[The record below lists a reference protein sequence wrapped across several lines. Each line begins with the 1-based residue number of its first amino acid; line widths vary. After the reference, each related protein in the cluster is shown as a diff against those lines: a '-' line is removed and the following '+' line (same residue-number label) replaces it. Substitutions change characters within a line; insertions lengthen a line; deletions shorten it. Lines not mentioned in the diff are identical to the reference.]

1 MKKIKGQKDLVNY
14 SAKIA
19 LEFGSVAR
27 AILYSQIIYWRDIKQ
42 RSEFYKTDK
51 DRVKELGLWLSE
63 IKYAKKRLKDNWYI
77 QTQHKRL
84 DHSTSYI
91 VDENQLNT
99 LFNKMYWESV
109 YISEHSQNWPSV
121 KSELT
126 IGKVKS
132 DNRESQNW
140 PSVKSE
146 LTFDIWTEITTDITT
161 ENNSVCNNIHTP
173 HSENSFDKSE
183 FIAKARDAEKRWSF
197 LIIKR
202 NEITGRQ
209 DFLNKAIKEKI
220 IATQNLPIEEFALRA
235 QKFQALKNLVEE
247 KKAESCF
254 FRKFW
259 ERDLS
264 QFLDRFNDFWGEDEA
279 IVKKFTHFDKE
290 KQAQRMLFSS
300 VPVPSS
306 PTPSAPKPL
315 TEEEKAERKKKLEEI
330 RRNLTNKINP
340 NVQQ

>member
-99 LFNKMYWESV
+99 LFIKMYWEPV

-161 ENNSVCNNIHTP
+161 ENNSVCNNAPTSN
-173 HSENSFDKSE
+173 SENSFDKSE

-235 QKFQALKNLVEE
+235 QKFQALKNLVQE

-254 FRKFW
+254 YRKFW

-264 QFLDRFNDFWGEDEA
+264 QFLDRFNDFWGEEEA
-279 IVKKFTHFDKE
+279 IIKKFTHFDKE

-300 VPVPSS
+300 SPVPPPS
-306 PTPSAPKPL
+306 TPPAPKPL
-315 TEEEKAERKKKLEEI
+315 TEEEKAERKRKLEAL
-330 RRNLTNKINP
+330 RQKFTT
-340 NVQQ
+340 

>member
-14 SAKIA
+14 SAKIS

-51 DRVKELGLWLSE
+51 DRAKELGLWLSE

-99 LFNKMYWESV
+99 LFSKMYWESV

-146 LTFDIWTEITTDITT
+146 LTFDIWTEITTEITT
-161 ENNSVCNNIHTP
+161 ENNSVCNNALTP
-173 HSENSFDKSE
+173 NSFNKIE
-183 FIAKARDAEKRWSF
+183 FISKSRDAEKRWSF

-209 DFLNKAIKEKI
+209 DFLNKAIKDKI

-235 QKFQALKNLVEE
+235 QKFQSLKNLVQE

-254 FRKFW
+254 FWKFW

-264 QFLDRFNDFWGEDEA
+264 QFLDRFNDFWGEEEA

-315 TEEEKAERKKKLEEI
+315 TEEEKAERKRKLEEI

-340 NVQQ
+340 NVQ

>member
-99 LFNKMYWESV
+99 LLNKMYWEPV
-109 YISEHSQNWPSV
+109 YLSEHSQNWPSV

-126 IGKVKS
+126 IGRVKS
-132 DNRESQNW
+132 DNSESQNW

-161 ENNSVCNNIHTP
+161 ENNSVCNNAPTP
-173 HSENSFDKSE
+173 NS
-183 FIAKARDAEKRWSF
+183 EKRWSF

-235 QKFQALKNLVEE
+235 QKFQALKNLVYE

-254 FRKFW
+254 FWKFW

-300 VPVPSS
+300 SPVPPPS
-306 PTPSAPKPL
+306 TPPAPKPL
-315 TEEEKAERKKKLEEI
+315 TEEEKAERKRKLEAL
-330 RRNLTNKINP
+330 RQKFTT
-340 NVQQ
+340 

>member
-99 LFNKMYWESV
+99 LFIKMYWEPV

-161 ENNSVCNNIHTP
+161 ENNSVCNNAPTSN
-173 HSENSFDKSE
+173 SENSFDKSE

-235 QKFQALKNLVEE
+235 QKFQALKNLVQE

-254 FRKFW
+254 FWKFW

-264 QFLDRFNDFWGEDEA
+264 QFLDRFNDFWGEEEA
-279 IVKKFTHFDKE
+279 IIKKFTHFDKE

-300 VPVPSS
+300 SLVPPPS
-306 PTPSAPKPL
+306 TPSAPKPL
-315 TEEEKAERKKKLEEI
+315 TEEEKAERKRKLEAL
-330 RRNLTNKINP
+330 RQKFTT
-340 NVQQ
+340 

>member
-99 LFNKMYWESV
+99 LFIKMYWEPV

-220 IATQNLPIEEFALRA
+220 FATQNLPIEEFALRA
-235 QKFQALKNLVEE
+235 QKFQALKNLVQE

-254 FRKFW
+254 YRKFW

-300 VPVPSS
+300 SPVPPPS
-306 PTPSAPKPL
+306 TTSAPKPL
-315 TEEEKAERKKKLEEI
+315 TEEEKAERKRKLEAL
-330 RRNLTNKINP
+330 RQKFTT
-340 NVQQ
+340 

>member
-27 AILYSQIIYWRDIKQ
+27 AILYSQIIYRRDIKQ

-99 LFNKMYWESV
+99 LFIKMYWESI
-109 YISEHSQNWPSV
+109 YLSEHSQNWPSV

-146 LTFDIWTEITTDITT
+146 LTFDIWTNITTDITT
-161 ENNSVCNNIHTP
+161 ENNSVCNNAPTQN
-173 HSENSFDKSE
+173 SENSFDKSE

-264 QFLDRFNDFWGEDEA
+264 QFLDRFNDFWGEEEA

-300 VPVPSS
+300 SPVPPAS
-306 PTPSAPKPL
+306 TPPAPKPL
-315 TEEEKAERKKKLEEI
+315 TEEEKAERKRKLEAL
-330 RRNLTNKINP
+330 RKKFTN
-340 NVQQ
+340 

>member
-19 LEFGSVAR
+19 LEFSSVAR

-51 DRVKELGLWLSE
+51 DRVKELGLRLSE

-91 VDENQLNT
+91 VDEKQLNT
-99 LFNKMYWESV
+99 LFNKMYWEPV
-109 YISEHSQNWPSV
+109 YISEH
-121 KSELT
+121 
-126 IGKVKS
+126 
-132 DNRESQNW
+132 SQNW

-161 ENNSVCNNIHTP
+161 ENNSVYNNAPTSN
-173 HSENSFDKSE
+173 SENSFNKIE
-183 FIAKARDAEKRWSF
+183 FIAKSRDAEKRGSF
-197 LIIKR
+197 LISKR

-209 DFLNKAIKEKI
+209 DFLNKAIKDKI

-254 FRKFW
+254 YRKFW

-264 QFLDRFNDFWGEDEA
+264 QFLDRFNDFWGEEEA

-300 VPVPSS
+300 SPVPPPS
-306 PTPSAPKPL
+306 TPPAPKPL
-315 TEEEKAERKKKLEEI
+315 TEEEKAERKRKLEAL
-330 RRNLTNKINP
+330 RQKFTT
-340 NVQQ
+340 

>member
-99 LFNKMYWESV
+99 LLNKMYWESV
-109 YISEHSQNWPSV
+109 YLSEHSQNWPSV

-161 ENNSVCNNIHTP
+161 ENNSVCNKAPTP
-173 HSENSFDKSE
+173 HLENSFDKIE
-183 FIAKARDAEKRWSF
+183 FISKSRDAEKRWSF

-235 QKFQALKNLVEE
+235 QKFQALKNLVQE

-254 FRKFW
+254 YRKFW

-300 VPVPSS
+300 SPVPPPS
-306 PTPSAPKPL
+306 TPPAPKPL
-315 TEEEKAERKKKLEEI
+315 TEEEKAERKRKLEAL
-330 RRNLTNKINP
+330 RQKFTT
-340 NVQQ
+340 

>member
-91 VDENQLNT
+91 VDENHLNT
-99 LFNKMYWESV
+99 LFSKMYWESV
-109 YISEHSQNWPSV
+109 YLSEHSQNWPSV

-146 LTFDIWTEITTDITT
+146 LTFDIWTDITTEITT
-161 ENNSVCNNIHTP
+161 ENNSVCNNAPTSN
-173 HSENSFDKSE
+173 SENSFDKSE

-220 IATQNLPIEEFALRA
+220 FATQNLPIEEFALRA
-235 QKFQALKNLVEE
+235 QKFQALKNLVQE

-254 FRKFW
+254 YWKFW

-264 QFLDRFNDFWGEDEA
+264 QFLDRFNDFWGEEEA

-315 TEEEKAERKKKLEEI
+315 TEEEKAERKRKLEEI

-340 NVQQ
+340 NVQ

>member
-27 AILYSQIIYWRDIKQ
+27 AILYSQIIYRRDIKQ

-99 LFNKMYWESV
+99 LFNKMYWESI

-132 DNRESQNW
+132 DNSESQNW
-140 PSVKSE
+140 PSGESE
-146 LTFDIWTEITTDITT
+146 LTFDIWTEITTEITT
-161 ENNSVCNNIHTP
+161 ENNSVGNSASTQN
-173 HSENSFDKSE
+173 SENSFNKIE
-183 FIAKARDAEKRWSF
+183 FIAKSRDAEKRWSF

-209 DFLNKAIKEKI
+209 DFLNKAIKDKI

-264 QFLDRFNDFWGEDEA
+264 QFLDRFNDFWGEEEV

-300 VPVPSS
+300 SPVPSS
-306 PTPSAPKPL
+306 PTPPAPKPL
-315 TEEEKAERKKKLEEI
+315 TEEEKAERKRKL
-330 RRNLTNKINP
+330 
-340 NVQQ
+340 

>member
-99 LFNKMYWESV
+99 LFIKMYWDPV
-109 YISEHSQNWPSV
+109 YLSEH
-121 KSELT
+121 
-126 IGKVKS
+126 
-132 DNRESQNW
+132 SQNW

-146 LTFDIWTEITTDITT
+146 LTFDIWTEITTEITT
-161 ENNSVCNNIHTP
+161 ENNSVCNTAPTP
-173 HSENSFDKSE
+173 NSENSFNKIE
-183 FIAKARDAEKRWSF
+183 FISKSRDAEKRWSF

-235 QKFQALKNLVEE
+235 QKFQALKNLVNE
-247 KKAESCF
+247 KKAEPCF
-254 FRKFW
+254 FWKFW

-264 QFLDRFNDFWGEDEA
+264 QFLDRFNDFWGEEEA
-279 IVKKFTHFDKE
+279 IIKKFTHFDKE

-300 VPVPSS
+300 SPVPPPS
-306 PTPSAPKPL
+306 TPPAPKPL
-315 TEEEKAERKKKLEEI
+315 TEEEKAERKMKLEAL
-330 RRNLTNKINP
+330 RKKFTT
-340 NVQQ
+340 

>member
-19 LEFGSVAR
+19 LEFGNVAR
-27 AILYSQIIYWRDIKQ
+27 AILYSQIIYRRDIKQ
-42 RSEFYKTDK
+42 RSNLYKTDRSWC
-51 DRVKELGLWLSE
+51 DELWLWISE
-63 IKYAKKRLKDNWYI
+63 IRQAKKRLTEQWYI
-77 QTQHKRL
+77 ATSYKRL
-84 DHSTSYI
+84 DHTTEYV
-91 VDENQLNT
+91 VDWNLLNT
-99 LFNKMYWESV
+99 LCIKLYWEP
-109 YISEHSQNWPSV
+109 YQDSEHSQNLHSGIQKFGIANENSNNGECKNWHSPMQ
-121 KSELT
+121 KLT
-126 IGKVKS
+126 
-132 DNRESQNW
+132 
-140 PSVKSE
+140 
-146 LTFDIWTEITTDITT
+146 LDIKKEITTDITT
-161 ENNSVCNNIHTP
+161 ENNSVCNNAPTQN
-173 HSENSFDKSE
+173 SENSFNKIE
-183 FIAKARDAEKRWSF
+183 FIAKSRDAEKRWSF

-254 FRKFW
+254 FWKFW

-264 QFLDRFNDFWGEDEA
+264 QFLDRFNDFWGEEEA

-300 VPVPSS
+300 SPVPPA
-306 PTPSAPKPL
+306 PTPPAPKPL
-315 TEEEKAERKKKLEEI
+315 TEEEKAERKRKLEAL
-330 RRNLTNKINP
+330 RQKFTT
-340 NVQQ
+340 

>member
-51 DRVKELGLWLSE
+51 DQVKELGLWLSE

-91 VDENQLNT
+91 VNENQLNT
-99 LFNKMYWESV
+99 LFIKMYWEPV
-109 YISEHSQNWPSV
+109 YISEHSQNWPSG
-121 KSELT
+121 E
-126 IGKVKS
+126 
-132 DNRESQNW
+132 
-140 PSVKSE
+140 SE

-161 ENNSVCNNIHTP
+161 ENNSVCNNAPTP
-173 HSENSFDKSE
+173 NSENSFNKSE

-209 DFLNKAIKEKI
+209 DFLNKAIKDKI

-264 QFLDRFNDFWGEDEA
+264 QFLDRFNDFWGEEEA

-300 VPVPSS
+300 SPVPPPS
-306 PTPSAPKPL
+306 TPPAPKPL
-315 TEEEKAERKKKLEEI
+315 TEEEKAERKRKLEEI

>member
-1 MKKIKGQKDLVNY
+1 M
-14 SAKIA
+14 
-19 LEFGSVAR
+19 
-27 AILYSQIIYWRDIKQ
+27 
-42 RSEFYKTDK
+42 
-51 DRVKELGLWLSE
+51 
-63 IKYAKKRLKDNWYI
+63 
-77 QTQHKRL
+77 
-84 DHSTSYI
+84 
-91 VDENQLNT
+91 
-99 LFNKMYWESV
+99 
-109 YISEHSQNWPSV
+109 
-121 KSELT
+121 
-126 IGKVKS
+126 
-132 DNRESQNW
+132 
-140 PSVKSE
+140 
-146 LTFDIWTEITTDITT
+146 TFDIWTEITTDITT
-161 ENNSVCNNIHTP
+161 ENNSVCNKAPTP

-220 IATQNLPIEEFALRA
+220 FATQNLPIEEFALRA

-254 FRKFW
+254 YWKFW

-264 QFLDRFNDFWGEDEA
+264 QFLDRFNDFWGEEEA

-300 VPVPSS
+300 SPVPSS

-315 TEEEKAERKKKLEEI
+315 TEEEKAERKRKLEEI

>member
-91 VDENQLNT
+91 VDENHLNT
-99 LFNKMYWESV
+99 LFSKMYWESV
-109 YISEHSQNWPSV
+109 YLSEH
-121 KSELT
+121 
-126 IGKVKS
+126 
-132 DNRESQNW
+132 SQNW

-146 LTFDIWTEITTDITT
+146 LTFDIWTDITTEITT
-161 ENNSVCNNIHTP
+161 ENNSVCNKAPTSN
-173 HSENSFDKSE
+173 SENSFDKSE

-220 IATQNLPIEEFALRA
+220 FATQNLPIEEFALRA
-235 QKFQALKNLVEE
+235 QKFQALKNLVQE

-254 FRKFW
+254 YWKFW

-264 QFLDRFNDFWGEDEA
+264 QFLDRFNDFWGEEEA
-279 IVKKFTHFDKE
+279 IIKKFTHFDKE

-300 VPVPSS
+300 SPVPPPS
-306 PTPSAPKPL
+306 TPPAPKPL
-315 TEEEKAERKKKLEEI
+315 TEEEKAERKRKLEAL
-330 RRNLTNKINP
+330 RKKFTN
-340 NVQQ
+340 

>member
-42 RSEFYKTDK
+42 RSEFYKTDRSWC
-51 DRVKELGLWLSE
+51 DELWLWISE
-63 IKYAKKRLKDNWYI
+63 IRQAKKRLTEQWYI
-77 QTQHKRL
+77 ATSYKRL
-84 DHSTSYI
+84 DHTTEYV
-91 VDENQLNT
+91 VDWNLLNT
-99 LFNKMYWESV
+99 LCIKLYWEP
-109 YISEHSQNWPSV
+109 YQDSEHSQNLHSGIQKFGIANENSNSGECKHWHSPMQ
-121 KSELT
+121 KLT
-126 IGKVKS
+126 
-132 DNRESQNW
+132 
-140 PSVKSE
+140 
-146 LTFDIWTEITTDITT
+146 LDIWTDNTTDITT
-161 ENNSVCNNIHTP
+161 ENNSVCNNAPTSN
-173 HSENSFDKSE
+173 SENSFNKIE

-220 IATQNLPIEEFALRA
+220 FATQNLPIEEFALRA

-254 FRKFW
+254 FWKFW

-264 QFLDRFNDFWGEDEA
+264 QFLDRFNDFWGEEEA

-300 VPVPSS
+300 SPVPPPS
-306 PTPSAPKPL
+306 TPPAPKPL
-315 TEEEKAERKKKLEEI
+315 TEEEKAERKRKLEAL
-330 RRNLTNKINP
+330 RKKFTN
-340 NVQQ
+340 

>member
-91 VDENQLNT
+91 VDEKQLNT
-99 LFNKMYWESV
+99 LFNKMYWEPV

-146 LTFDIWTEITTDITT
+146 LTFDIWTDNTTDITT
-161 ENNSVCNNIHTP
+161 ENNSVCNNAPTSN
-173 HSENSFDKSE
+173 SENSFDKSE

-209 DFLNKAIKEKI
+209 DFLNKAIKDKI

-264 QFLDRFNDFWGEDEA
+264 QFLDRFNDFWGEEEA

-300 VPVPSS
+300 SPVPPPS
-306 PTPSAPKPL
+306 TPPAPKPL
-315 TEEEKAERKKKLEEI
+315 TEEEKAERKRKLEEI

>member
-91 VDENQLNT
+91 VDENQINT
-99 LFNKMYWESV
+99 LFIKMYWDPV

-126 IGKVKS
+126 IGRVKS
-132 DNRESQNW
+132 DNSESQNW

-146 LTFDIWTEITTDITT
+146 LTFDIWTDITTEITT
-161 ENNSVCNNIHTP
+161 ENNSVCNSIHTP
-173 HSENSFDKSE
+173 HSENSFDKSA

-220 IATQNLPIEEFALRA
+220 FATQNLPIEEFTLRA
-235 QKFQALKNLVEE
+235 QKFQSLKNLVEE
-247 KKAESCF
+247 KKAEPCF
-254 FRKFW
+254 FWKFW

-264 QFLDRFNDFWGEDEA
+264 QFLDRFNDFWGEEEA

-300 VPVPSS
+300 SPVPSS
-306 PTPSAPKPL
+306 PTPPAPKPL
-315 TEEEKAERKKKLEEI
+315 TKEEKAERKRKLEEI

>member
-42 RSEFYKTDK
+42 RSEFYKIDK

-109 YISEHSQNWPSV
+109 YLSEHSQNWPSV

-126 IGKVKS
+126 IGRVKS
-132 DNRESQNW
+132 DNSESQNW
-140 PSVKSE
+140 LSVKSE

-161 ENNSVCNNIHTP
+161 ENNSVCNSAPTQN
-173 HSENSFDKSE
+173 SENSFDKSE
-183 FIAKARDAEKRWSF
+183 FIAKSRDAEKRWSF

-254 FRKFW
+254 YRKFW

-300 VPVPSS
+300 SPVPPPS
-306 PTPSAPKPL
+306 TPPAHKPL
-315 TEEEKAERKKKLEEI
+315 TEEEKAERKRKLEAL
-330 RRNLTNKINP
+330 RQKFTT
-340 NVQQ
+340 

>member
-1 MKKIKGQKDLVNY
+1 MQKLT
-14 SAKIA
+14 
-19 LEFGSVAR
+19 L
-27 AILYSQIIYWRDIKQ
+27 DIK
-42 RSEFYKTDK
+42 K
-51 DRVKELGLWLSE
+51 
-63 IKYAKKRLKDNWYI
+63 
-77 QTQHKRL
+77 
-84 DHSTSYI
+84 
-91 VDENQLNT
+91 
-99 LFNKMYWESV
+99 
-109 YISEHSQNWPSV
+109 
-121 KSELT
+121 
-126 IGKVKS
+126 
-132 DNRESQNW
+132 
-140 PSVKSE
+140 
-146 LTFDIWTEITTDITT
+146 EITTDITT
-161 ENNSVCNNIHTP
+161 ENNSVCNSNTP

-209 DFLNKAIKEKI
+209 DFLNKAIKDKI

-264 QFLDRFNDFWGEDEA
+264 QFLDRFNDFWEEEEA

-300 VPVPSS
+300 SPVPPPS
-306 PTPSAPKPL
+306 TPPAPKPL
-315 TEEEKAERKKKLEEI
+315 TEEEKAERKRKLEEI

>member
-99 LFNKMYWESV
+99 LFIKMYWEPV
-109 YISEHSQNWPSV
+109 YLSEHSQNWLSV

-146 LTFDIWTEITTDITT
+146 LTFDIWTEITTEITT
-161 ENNSVCNNIHTP
+161 ENNSVCNNALTP
-173 HSENSFDKSE
+173 NSFNKIE
-183 FIAKARDAEKRWSF
+183 FISKSRDAEKRWSF

-209 DFLNKAIKEKI
+209 DFLNKAIKDKI

-254 FRKFW
+254 FWKFW

-300 VPVPSS
+300 SPVPPPS
-306 PTPSAPKPL
+306 TTSAPKPL
-315 TEEEKAERKKKLEEI
+315 TEEEKAERKRKLEAL
-330 RRNLTNKINP
+330 RQKFTT
-340 NVQQ
+340 

>member
-27 AILYSQIIYWRDIKQ
+27 AILYSQIIYRRDIKQ

-99 LFNKMYWESV
+99 LFIKMYWESV

-161 ENNSVCNNIHTP
+161 ENNSVCNSNTP
-173 HSENSFDKSE
+173 HSENSFDKIE
-183 FIAKARDAEKRWSF
+183 FISKSRDAEKRWSL

-209 DFLNKAIKEKI
+209 DFLNKAIKDKI

-254 FRKFW
+254 FWKFW

-264 QFLDRFNDFWGEDEA
+264 QFLDRFNDFWGEEEA
-279 IVKKFTHFDKE
+279 IIKKFTHFDKE

-300 VPVPSS
+300 SPVPPPS
-306 PTPSAPKPL
+306 TPSAPKPL
-315 TEEEKAERKKKLEEI
+315 TEEEKAERKRKLEEI